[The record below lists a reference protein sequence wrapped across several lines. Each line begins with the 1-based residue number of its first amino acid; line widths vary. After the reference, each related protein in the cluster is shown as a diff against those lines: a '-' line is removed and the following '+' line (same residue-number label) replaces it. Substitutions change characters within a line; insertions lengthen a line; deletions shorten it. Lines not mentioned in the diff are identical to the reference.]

1 MPKSEDIPWKRLTA
15 EAIAIVIS
23 ILLAFWIDTWWS
35 ERIERNAF
43 AENLV
48 ALEQEIS
55 HNIDEIEESLIEI
68 ENVFEKLNDVFVYIA
83 YPDQQYLPDK
93 FFEDVGA
100 VYMIW
105 GPNLTHSAFDVVVSP
120 DNLRLIINPELRIL
134 IVTTKESV
142 LSVDEMFGFVWNDYT
157 DHQGPFLKRHFV
169 ISDFEWN
176 EDQTLLQQTR
186 LLYPVPES
194 TFSADDAAIKTREF
208 WNLLYH
214 WRATYLDAAR
224 TMLEAKERH
233 QDALKLLESEI
244 EMIR

>member
-1 MPKSEDIPWKRLTA
+1 MA

-55 HNIDEIEESLIEI
+55 HNIDEIEKALREI
-68 ENVFEKLNDVFVYIA
+68 ENVFEKLNDVFVYIVD
-83 YPDQQYLPDK
+83 PDQQPLPDK
-93 FFEDVGA
+93 FFEDVSA

-105 GPNLTHSAFDVVVSP
+105 GPNLTHSALDVVVSP
-120 DNLRLIINPELRIL
+120 DNLRLIVNPELRIL

-142 LSVDEMFGFVWNDYT
+142 LGVDEMVDFVWNDYT

-176 EDQTLLQQTR
+176 EDQTLLQQTG

-194 TFSADDAAIKTREF
+194 TFSADGAAIKTREF

-224 TMLEAKERH
+224 TMLEAKEHH
-233 QDALKLLESEI
+233 QNALKLLESEI
-244 EMIR
+244 EMIRQHSD

>member
-1 MPKSEDIPWKRLTA
+1 MA
-15 EAIAIVIS
+15 EAMAIVVS

-35 ERIERNAF
+35 ERIERNAL
-43 AENLV
+43 AENMV

-55 HNIDEIEESLIEI
+55 HNIDEMEEALRKI
-68 ENVFEKLNDVFVYIA
+68 ENVFEKINDVFVYIA
-83 YPDQQYLPDK
+83 EQDQQSLPDK
-93 FFEDVGA
+93 FYEDVGA

-105 GPNLTHSAFDVVVSP
+105 EPALVHSALDVVVSP
-120 DNLRLIINPELRIL
+120 DNLRLIVNPELRIL

-142 LSVDEMFGFVWNDYT
+142 LHVDMIVDFLWKDYA

-169 ISDFEWN
+169 ISDFKWN
-176 EDQTLLQQTR
+176 EDQVLLQQSG

-194 TFSADDAAIKTREF
+194 TLSADVAAIETREF

-224 TMLEAKERH
+224 TILEAKEHH
-233 QDALKLLESEI
+233 QDALRILESEI
-244 EMIR
+244 ELIQ

>member
-1 MPKSEDIPWKRLTA
+1 MA
-15 EAIAIVIS
+15 EAIAIVVS

-48 ALEQEIS
+48 ALEQEIA
-55 HNIDEIEESLIEI
+55 HNIGELEESLREI
-68 ENVFEKLNDVFVYIA
+68 ENVFEKLNDVLVYIVDL
-83 YPDQQYLPDK
+83 DQQPLSDK
-93 FFEDVGA
+93 FFEDVSA

-105 GPNLTHSAFDVVVSP
+105 GPNLARSALDVVVSP
-120 DNLRLIINPELRIL
+120 DNLRLIVNPELRIL

-142 LSVDEMFGFVWNDYT
+142 LMVDEMVDFVWDDYA

-169 ISDFEWN
+169 ISDFNWN
-176 EDQTLLQQTR
+176 EGQALLQRTG

-194 TFSADDAAIKTREF
+194 TFSADDAAIKSREF

-233 QDALKLLESEI
+233 YDALRLLESEI
-244 EMIR
+244 EMIQ